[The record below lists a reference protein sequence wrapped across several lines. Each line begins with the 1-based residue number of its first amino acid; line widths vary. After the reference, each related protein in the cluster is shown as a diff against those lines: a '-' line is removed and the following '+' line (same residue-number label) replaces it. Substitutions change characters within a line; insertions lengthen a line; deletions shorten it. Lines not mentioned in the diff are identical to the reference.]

1 MLLLMVMENTN
12 IFQISD
18 VKRLILLIKYEILM
32 NIYLFSYYRQFNLS
46 SVR

>member
-32 NIYLFSYYRQFNLS
+32 SIYVF
-46 SVR
+46 